1 MGDNTNN
8 RLFLDL
14 DKPVEKSY
22 QFKPVLDHVG
32 DIKQIAIS
40 KYCTL
45 VLTGSGEIWSIGED
59 NSRAPTRINL
69 DSKISQVMGLGATK
83 QLHILVG
90 QDGAVVRWTPG
101 RWKERDAIVIFKLS
115 SGNVDPW

>member
-45 VLTGSGEIWSIGED
+45 GIKKLI
-59 NSRAPTRINL
+59 
-69 DSKISQVMGLGATK
+69 
-83 QLHILVG
+83 
-90 QDGAVVRWTPG
+90 
-101 RWKERDAIVIFKLS
+101 IFS
-115 SGNVDPW
+115 

>member
-1 MGDNTNN
+1 MMMPFLFPVRMLAMGDNTNN

-32 DIKQIAIS
+32 DIKQIAVS

-45 VLTGSGEIWSIGED
+45 GIKKLI
-59 NSRAPTRINL
+59 
-69 DSKISQVMGLGATK
+69 
-83 QLHILVG
+83 
-90 QDGAVVRWTPG
+90 
-101 RWKERDAIVIFKLS
+101 IFS
-115 SGNVDPW
+115 